1 VSVSLYLYQTYDI
14 KNRLMP
20 KIVDHV
26 QYRKELL
33 MKSFDLFAQKG
44 YSSITMRQMAQGLGV
59 STGTLYHYFPSKEA
73 LFVQLVEELEQQN
86 VLKFLE
92 SAGNPPTLS
101 ERMKDLFTFVAK
113 NEDYILKQILLWI
126 DFCQQHWT
134 DVSTKERLRQADEQT
149 INAIADYLQIQDS
162 STFDFVM
169 NFIYGLF
176 LRRLFADETIS
187 YAKQGALLTKMLT
200 AYQGIGNSNP

>member
-1 VSVSLYLYQTYDI
+1 
-14 KNRLMP
+14 MP
-20 KIVDHV
+20 KIVDHD

-86 VLKFLE
+86 VLKFLAE
-92 SAGNPPTLS
+92 AGNLSTLP
-101 ERMKDLFTFVAK
+101 ERIETLFIFVAK

-126 DFCQQHWT
+126 DFCQQDWS
-134 DVSTKERLRQADEQT
+134 DVSTKQRLKQADEQT
-149 INAIADYLQIQDS
+149 IQAIADYLQIEDVA
-162 STFDFVM
+162 TFDVVT
-169 NFIYGLF
+169 NFLYGLF
-176 LRRLFADETIS
+176 LRRLFAEETIS
-187 YAKQGALLTKMLT
+187 YAEQGALLSKILT
-200 AYQGIGNSNP
+200 VYLEKL